1 MERPNVEL
9 IGELH
14 SIGRQLA
21 VLKRMYNSYN
31 LIIDRIL
38 EKQKPIDNLI
48 ERRPSTKD
56 TNGGKPVH
64 GVPLVA
70 GEATTD
76 PRRLDETG
84 SPQTLGVRLSEA
96 AAVRFQR
103 LRDRIDLYA
112 LSEIQEC
119 LDEKESLVFM
129 VWLSL
134 HGEKEGLSWPV
145 P

>member
-1 MERPNVEL
+1 MMHRPNVEL

-38 EKQKPIDNLI
+38 EKQRPLDNST
-48 ERRPSTKD
+48 ERRPSSKGV
-56 TNGGKPVH
+56 NGGQLPR
-64 GVPLVA
+64 GVPLIT

-76 PRRLDETG
+76 PHGLDDDG
-84 SPQTLGVRLSEA
+84 APQPLGVRLSEA
-96 AAVRFQR
+96 ATVRFRR

-129 VWLSL
+129 V
-134 HGEKEGLSWPV
+134 
-145 P
+145 

>member
-1 MERPNVEL
+1 MMQRPNVEL

-21 VLKRMYNSYN
+21 VLKRMYNSYGF
-31 LIIDRIL
+31 IIDRIL
-38 EKQKPIDNLI
+38 EKQKPIDNPI
-48 ERRPSTKD
+48 ERRPSSKD
-56 TNGGKPVH
+56 TDGGHPLH
-64 GVPLVA
+64 GVPFVA

-76 PRRLDETG
+76 PHRLDDAG
-84 SPQTLGVRLSEA
+84 APQTLGVRLSEA

-129 VWLSL
+129 V
-134 HGEKEGLSWPV
+134 
-145 P
+145 